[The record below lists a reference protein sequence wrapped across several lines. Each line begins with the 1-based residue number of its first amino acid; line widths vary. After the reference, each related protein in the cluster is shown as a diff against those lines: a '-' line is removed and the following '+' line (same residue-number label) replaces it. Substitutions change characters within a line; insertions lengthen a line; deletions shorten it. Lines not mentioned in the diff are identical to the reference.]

1 MQGATQ
7 DLLKCLFMALLLIIV
22 FTHAQDHIRI
32 GIDLQQERCLKGSP
46 WLFVILKGS
55 LKLKRGDLVAFQ
67 SDRRMQSHYP
77 VGTHFIKRI
86 EAIHTEASSSLQYW
100 VVGDHPK
107 SYDSRTFGAIDE
119 AQLIGKAYALF

>member
-1 MQGATQ
+1 MQDITR
-7 DLLKCLFMALLLIIV
+7 DLLKCLFMTLLLIMV
-22 FTHAQDHIRI
+22 FTKLQDRIGI

-46 WLFVILKGS
+46 WLFVILKGA
-55 LKLKRGDLVAFQ
+55 LTFNRGDLVAFQ

-86 EAIHTEASSSLQYW
+86 EAIHTDTFSSPQYW
-100 VVGDHPK
+100 VVGDHPR
-107 SYDSRTFGAIDE
+107 SYDSRAFGAIDE